1 MARSL
6 DFNKIK
12 HRIKSTPLSSEEAM
26 RSITSIDWSKE
37 VLSGDKKVE
46 ITNLT
51 KLNKTDLGATTNY
64 M

>member
-26 RSITSIDWSKE
+26 RSVTPIDWSKE
-37 VLSGDKKVE
+37 EKKVE

-51 KLNKTDLGATTNY
+51 KLNKTDLGATIKY
-64 M
+64 V

>member
-26 RSITSIDWSKE
+26 RSVTPIDWSKE
-37 VLSGDKKVE
+37 VLSGDGKVE

-51 KLNKTDLGATTNY
+51 KLNKTDLGAIIKY
-64 M
+64 V